1 MVDLSEVLILHMN
14 HKDEDLWD
22 KLVELLDE
30 NGYQINHLERN
41 NRAFSLLKFDG
52 LEIIPE
58 RHQVFVDDKEVVLT
72 GKEFQILLLLAQ
84 NRGRVFSKEQIY
96 DCVWNNE
103 YVYDERNMTAY
114 INKIRR
120 KIEPNPAR
128 PRYILTVWGVGYK
141 FNGEI
146 EPADNVE

>member
-1 MVDLSEVLILHMN
+1 MSEIFILHLS
-14 HKDEDLWD
+14 HKDENLWN
-22 KLVELLDE
+22 KLVDLLDE
-30 NGYQINHLERN
+30 NGYKINHLERDN
-41 NRAFSLLKFDG
+41 KTLGLLKFDG
-52 LEIIPE
+52 LEIVPE
-58 RHQVFVDDKEVVLT
+58 RHQVLVNDQDVILT
-72 GKEFQILLLLAQ
+72 GKEFQILMLLAQ

-103 YVYDERNMTAY
+103 YIYDGRNLTAY

>member
-1 MVDLSEVLILHMN
+1 MSEILILHLN
-14 HKDEDLWD
+14 HKDKNLWD

-30 NGYQINHLERN
+30 NGYQINHLQRN
-41 NRAFSLLKFDG
+41 NKALRLLKFDG
-52 LEIIPE
+52 LEILPE
-58 RHQVFVDDKEVVLT
+58 QHQVLVDDKEVVLT

-84 NRGRVFSKEQIY
+84 NQGRVFSKEQIY
-96 DCVWNNE
+96 DCIWNNE

-146 EPADNVE
+146 EPADSVE

>member
-1 MVDLSEVLILHMN
+1 MSEVLILHLS
-14 HKDEDLWD
+14 HGDENLWN
-22 KLVELLDE
+22 KLVDLLDE
-30 NGYQINHLERN
+30 NGYQINHLETVN
-41 NRAFSLLKFDG
+41 KTSKLLKFDG

-58 RHQVFVDDKEVVLT
+58 QHQVFVNGREVVLT
-72 GKEFQILLLLAQ
+72 GKEFQILMLLVK

-96 DCVWNNE
+96 DSVWNNE
-103 YVYDERNMTAY
+103 YMYDGRNMTAY

-146 EPADNVE
+146 KPADNVE